1 MNTWQYASGVMALF
15 AALGLCVIV
24 LHRGIHEGFLIKTG
38 LIGLIF
44 SLLITF
50 ALTVNET
57 MILDYYWRAT
67 FLTKTSL
74 FVTCLGLFVRA
85 RSYAKRERCEVDIP
99 LGDEGL
105 TRRIMRR
112 ITEPA
117 DDLAKLLNADS
128 SPAPL
133 EPHDPQKRSL

>member
-1 MNTWQYASGVMALF
+1 MNSWQYASGVMALF

-24 LHRGIHEGFLIKTG
+24 LHRGIHEGALIKAG
-38 LIGLIF
+38 LVGLIF
-44 SLLITF
+44 SLLVTF

-57 MILDYYWRAT
+57 TTLDYYWRAT
-67 FLTKTSL
+67 FLTKSSL
-74 FVTCLGLFVRA
+74 TLVCLGLFVRA
-85 RSYAKRERCEVDIP
+85 RSYVKRTESCVDFEV
-99 LGDEGL
+99 GHEGL

-128 SPAPL
+128 APAPL
-133 EPHDPQKRSL
+133 ETHRDP

>member
-24 LHRGIHEGFLIKTG
+24 LHRGIHEGFLIKAG

-67 FLTKTSL
+67 FLTKSSL

-85 RSYAKRERCEVDIP
+85 RGYVKRTEPCVDIKV
-99 LGDEGL
+99 GHEGL

-112 ITEPA
+112 IVEPA
-117 DDLAKLLNADS
+117 DDLAKMLSADS
-128 SPAPL
+128 APAPL
-133 EPHDPQKRSL
+133 ETRRDS

>member
-1 MNTWQYASGVMALF
+1 MNTWQYASGIMALF

-24 LHRGIHEGFLIKTG
+24 LHSKIKEGALIKTG

-57 MILDYYWRAT
+57 MVLDYYWRAT
-67 FLTKTSL
+67 LLTNTSI
-74 FVTCLGLFVRA
+74 FVVCLGLFSRA
-85 RSYAKRERCEVDIP
+85 RTYAKRTEVDIEV
-99 LGDEGL
+99 GHEGL

-128 SPAPL
+128 APSPL
-133 EPHDPQKRSL
+133 ETHRDP

>member
-24 LHRGIHEGFLIKTG
+24 LHRDIHEGFLIKAG

-50 ALTVNET
+50 ALTINGSLV
-57 MILDYYWRAT
+57 LDYYWRAT

-85 RSYAKRERCEVDIP
+85 RGYVKRTEPCVDIP
-99 LGDEGL
+99 LGDEGM
-105 TRRIMRR
+105 TRRIIRR

-128 SPAPL
+128 TPAPL
-133 EPHDPQKRSL
+133 ERDR

>member
-24 LHRGIHEGFLIKTG
+24 LHSKIHEGAIIKIG
-38 LIGLIF
+38 LIGLVF

-57 MILDYYWRAT
+57 MVLDYYWRAT

-74 FVTCLGLFVRA
+74 FVVCLGLFVRA
-85 RSYAKRERCEVDIP
+85 RGYVKRTSVGVEI
-99 LGDEGL
+99 GHEGL

-112 ITEPA
+112 IMEPA
-117 DDLAKLLNADS
+117 DDLAKLLSADS
-128 SPAPL
+128 APAPL
-133 EPHDPQKRSL
+133 ETPRRGERP

>member
-1 MNTWQYASGVMALF
+1 MNTWQYASGIMALF

-24 LHRGIHEGFLIKTG
+24 LHSKIKEGALIKAG

-67 FLTKTSL
+67 FLTKSSL
-74 FVTCLGLFVRA
+74 CLVCLGLFVRA
-85 RSYAKRERCEVDIP
+85 RGYAKRTQTEVDIP
-99 LGDEGL
+99 LSDEGL
-105 TRRIMRR
+105 TQRIMRR

-117 DDLAKLLNADS
+117 DDLAKLLSADS
-128 SPAPL
+128 APAPL
-133 EPHDPQKRSL
+133 ETSRHDP

>member
-1 MNTWQYASGVMALF
+1 MMNTWQYASGVMALF
-15 AALGLCVIV
+15 AALGLCVVV
-24 LHRGIHEGFLIKTG
+24 LHRGIHEGPIIKAG

-74 FVTCLGLFVRA
+74 FVTCLGLFLRA
-85 RSYAKRERCEVDIP
+85 RGYADRLREDVDIP
-99 LGDEGL
+99 VSDEGL

-117 DDLAKLLNADS
+117 DDLAKLLSADS

-133 EPHDPQKRSL
+133 ETQRDPRHS

>member
-1 MNTWQYASGVMALF
+1 MNSWQYASGFMALF

-24 LHRGIHEGFLIKTG
+24 LHHNIREGAIIKVG

-57 MILDYYWRAT
+57 MTLDYYWRAT

-74 FVTCLGLFVRA
+74 FVTCVGLFVRA
-85 RSYAKRERCEVDIP
+85 HFYAKRIEVDIP
-99 LGDEGL
+99 VEDHREGW
-105 TRRIMRR
+105 TRRILRG
-112 ITEPA
+112 IIAPA
-117 DDLAKLLNADS
+117 EDVAKLLNADS
-128 SPAPL
+128 APAPL
-133 EPHDPQKRSL
+133 ETTRHDPRPR

>member
-1 MNTWQYASGVMALF
+1 MNTWQHASGFMALL

-24 LHRGIHEGFLIKTG
+24 LHRGIHEGGIIKIG

-74 FVTCLGLFVRA
+74 FVTCLGLFIRA
-85 RSYAKRERCEVDIP
+85 RGYVKRTEPCVDIP
-99 LGDEGL
+99 LDGEGL

-128 SPAPL
+128 TPAQL
-133 EPHDPQKRSL
+133 ERDR

>member
-15 AALGLCVIV
+15 AALGLCVVV
-24 LHRGIHEGFLIKTG
+24 LHRGIHEGPIIKAG

-74 FVTCLGLFVRA
+74 FTICLGLFVRA
-85 RSYAKRERCEVDIP
+85 RLFVKRTQVDIP
-99 LGDEGL
+99 LDDEGL
-105 TRRIMRR
+105 TRRILRR

-128 SPAPL
+128 APSPL
-133 EPHDPQKRSL
+133 ETHHDP

>member
-15 AALGLCVIV
+15 AAIGLCVVV
-24 LHRGIHEGFLIKTG
+24 LHRGIHEGPIIKAG

-44 SLLITF
+44 SLLIIF

-74 FVTCLGLFVRA
+74 FVTCLGLFIRA
-85 RSYAKRERCEVDIP
+85 RGYVKRTEPCVDIP
-99 LGDEGL
+99 LDGEGL

-128 SPAPL
+128 TPAQL
-133 EPHDPQKRSL
+133 ERDR

>member
-1 MNTWQYASGVMALF
+1 MNTWQYASGIMALF

-24 LHRGIHEGFLIKTG
+24 LHSKIKEGALIKVG

-67 FLTKTSL
+67 LLTKTSI
-74 FVTCLGLFVRA
+74 FVVCLGLFSRA
-85 RSYAKRERCEVDIP
+85 RTYVKRTEVDIEI
-99 LGDEGL
+99 GHEGL

-128 SPAPL
+128 APSPL
-133 EPHDPQKRSL
+133 ETHRDP